1 MVSWGPWNYRRNLN
15 TVSCGEFTLVD
26 VQKIWLTPHF
36 QNRWIFGILYHQV
49 DIFTIFCDI
58 LTIDFSVSLNNTTD
72 PKTEKYTITQ
82 VDSKHKTFL
91 TRDCMKGRFMTFY
104 VTILK
109 KKTIFWTFSVSCP
122 AASMNSRTNLNA
134 VSVRAIIIH
143 ALQEISTY
151 NFKIGRS
158 AQFSGCIESLF
169 SQF

>member
-1 MVSWGPWNYRRNLN
+1 MSANFPQHSQICIPFAYELQVERSAGVVRKYTRESSGRKTAVCASAELFWLCVYR
-15 TVSCGEFTLVD
+15 
-26 VQKIWLTPHF
+26 
-36 QNRWIFGILYHQV
+36 
-49 DIFTIFCDI
+49 
-58 LTIDFSVSLNNTTD
+58 LNNTTD
-72 PKTEKYTITQ
+72 PKTKKYTITQ
-82 VDSKHKTFL
+82 VNSKHKTFL

-134 VSVRAIIIH
+134 VSVRAIITH